1 MVVTGIKAALGEGL
15 VFSEGEMWKR
25 KRKLL
30 SKVFNFDL
38 IKEKIPKIVEICNR
52 CYDRFD

>member
-1 MVVTGIKAALGEGL
+1 MVIAATKAAVGEGL
-15 VFSEGEMWKR
+15 VLSEGEAWKC

-38 IKEKIPKIVEICNR
+38 IKENIPKEV
-52 CYDRFD
+52 